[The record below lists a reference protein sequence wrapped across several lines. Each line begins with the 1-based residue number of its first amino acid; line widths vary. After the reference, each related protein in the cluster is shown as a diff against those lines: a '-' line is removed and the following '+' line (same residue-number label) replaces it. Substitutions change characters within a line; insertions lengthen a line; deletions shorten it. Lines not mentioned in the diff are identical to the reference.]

1 MGRGTHRTLSSTNLF
16 SSSGDIGDD
25 LPDTRSVGRGTHR
38 TLSSTNLFSS
48 SGDIGDDLPD
58 TRSVGRGTHR
68 TARER
73 RNSYRRSRAINISLY
88 SALSMAGYADEMNL
102 LDHLLSL
109 GHALDTCK
117 DVQVKHAFYK
127 KSVDKKLNPPKPIN

>member
-1 MGRGTHRTLSSTNLF
+1 MLFFIFATCHLILISSI
-16 SSSGDIGDD
+16 GDIGDE
-25 LPDTRSVGRGTHR
+25 
-38 TLSSTNLFSS
+38 
-48 SGDIGDDLPD
+48 LPD

-117 DVQVKHAFYK
+117 DVQVKLILIGLH
-127 KSVDKKLNPPKPIN
+127 SLL